1 MNHLMESM
9 SRPAL
14 GQALTKAGGSLAVL
28 LLSLILA
35 APCARAEM
43 IIDTTRV
50 IYPEAR
56 REVTFN
62 VSNVSK
68 EKPALIQMWVD
79 DGVNTASPEDVVTP
93 FNISPPVARI
103 GVAGTQVVRVV
114 YTGDPLASDRESLYW
129 FNMLEVPPKS
139 NAENRLT
146 FAIRTRIKLFFR
158 PKGLKGDP
166 VQAMD
171 KVTWKVVKQGNGW
184 VIEGDNPT
192 PFHMSFLS
200 LNLGEPGQ
208 LVSVTEGGML
218 KPMSHASFPI
228 TQMDKLPQKYSLL
241 VADFINDFGG
251 VNSTSFTLATPK

>member
-1 MNHLMESM
+1 MMKYFFAPFVL
-9 SRPAL
+9 AL
-14 GQALTKAGGSLAVL
+14 V
-28 LLSLILA
+28 LA
-35 APCARAEM
+35 APCAVAEM

-68 EKPALIQMWVD
+68 EKPSLIQMWVD
-79 DGVNTASPEDVVTP
+79 DGVNTVSPEDVVTP
-93 FNISPPVARI
+93 FNISPPVARV
-103 GVAGTQVVRVV
+103 GVEGRQVVRMV

-139 NAENRLT
+139 NAENRLS

-166 VQAMD
+166 GQAMG
-171 KVTWKVVKQGNGW
+171 KVTWKVVKQDNGW
-184 VIEGDNPT
+184 AIEGDNPT

-200 LNLGEPGQ
+200 LNLGEPDQ
-208 LVSVTEGGML
+208 LISVTEGGML
-218 KPMSHASFPI
+218 KPLSHASFPV
-228 TQMDKLPQKYSLL
+228 TMTDKLPQKYSLL
-241 VADFINDFGG
+241 VADFINDYGG
-251 VNSTSFTLATPK
+251 VNSTSFTLAPAK